1 MKHVHLA
8 HIVSVTFVFVW
19 RFPRKEQATPAP
31 VGVLSLLLVQE
42 GAGEEISDVIDVLVP
57 Y

>member
-8 HIVSVTFVFVW
+8 HMVSVTFVFVW

-42 GAGEEISDVIDVLVP
+42 GAGEEISDVIDVLVA